1 MASKRRPF
9 SAIGSHAQAAAAM
22 VAGATWSGDANV
34 AFGRVISKVPTK
46 VSPSLQEGEDLR
58 FTFEGPGADVDQEKP
73 YWCTRS
79 RTTAR
84 FPPACSHHER
94 HKSLEPALPAA
105 KRMQGD
111 TSFETEEALALRA
124 ALKHDTRVRTELL
137 KFWRVY
143 DRDQD
148 GHVSKAE
155 YLNVHAK
162 LCLVLIPDITPEEA
176 RRAGEE
182 DWVSDAHGEANM
194 SQEHL
199 FDCVFELADMWCT
212 GISAEEYAAFLRKLF
227 KRVTVK
233 SVTRSNG
240 TVVTAA
246 PIAPSKV
253 CAVCVQRNMQCTWCS

>member
-1 MASKRRPF
+1 MRTLPNYCPIPSGLLTICAP
-9 SAIGSHAQAAAAM
+9 QLT
-22 VAGATWSGDANV
+22 GACFA
-34 AFGRVISKVPTK
+34 
-46 VSPSLQEGEDLR
+46 
-58 FTFEGPGADVDQEKP
+58 
-73 YWCTRS
+73 
-79 RTTAR
+79 
-84 FPPACSHHER
+84 
-94 HKSLEPALPAA
+94 PAA
-105 KRMQGD
+105 NRMQGD

-124 ALKHDTRVRTELL
+124 ALKHDARVRTELL

-212 GISAEEYAAFLRKLF
+212 GISAEEYATFLRKLF